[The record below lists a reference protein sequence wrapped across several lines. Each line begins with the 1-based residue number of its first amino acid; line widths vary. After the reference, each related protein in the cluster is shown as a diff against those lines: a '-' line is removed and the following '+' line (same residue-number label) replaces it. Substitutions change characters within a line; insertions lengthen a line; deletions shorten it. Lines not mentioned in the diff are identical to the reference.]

1 MGRIELPTSCSQSVQ
16 EFLVGKMTL
25 LDSFV
30 NDKKATKGLT
40 TSGEYWLREN
50 LSRFL
55 TWLTLPIEDVRRE
68 QIVEF
73 LAMYDGKPWRKH
85 SLYRA
90 LRTFWKWVS
99 IHHAVP
105 NPYIDRFGNS
115 VIEPPKTPKDILYTV
130 TPESVRLLIA
140 AASGLRDK
148 AIISLLAD
156 SGVRRSELANIQVED
171 IDLERHRIKVQGK
184 GGKEG
189 FLVFGEATAALI
201 THHMTEAQ
209 PQGLLFGL
217 NSYGVQTMLRR
228 LAVQTGIRCNAHSF
242 RRGFA
247 TELRRKGLSGLDIAE
262 LGRWSSVEMVM
273 RYSQAYTFDDAAKRY
288 KPIVE

>member
-1 MGRIELPTSCSQSVQ
+1 MVGVGRIELPTSCSQSVQ
-16 EFLVGKMTL
+16 EYLVGKMTL

-85 SLYRA
+85 SLYSA

-105 NPYIDRFGNS
+105 NLYIDRFPCLARVNS
-115 VIEPPKTPKDILYTV
+115 
-130 TPESVRLLIA
+130 R
-140 AASGLRDK
+140 
-148 AIISLLAD
+148 
-156 SGVRRSELANIQVED
+156 
-171 IDLERHRIKVQGK
+171 
-184 GGKEG
+184 
-189 FLVFGEATAALI
+189 TAWACL
-201 THHMTEAQ
+201 
-209 PQGLLFGL
+209 
-217 NSYGVQTMLRR
+217 
-228 LAVQTGIRCNAHSF
+228 
-242 RRGFA
+242 
-247 TELRRKGLSGLDIAE
+247 
-262 LGRWSSVEMVM
+262 
-273 RYSQAYTFDDAAKRY
+273 
-288 KPIVE
+288 